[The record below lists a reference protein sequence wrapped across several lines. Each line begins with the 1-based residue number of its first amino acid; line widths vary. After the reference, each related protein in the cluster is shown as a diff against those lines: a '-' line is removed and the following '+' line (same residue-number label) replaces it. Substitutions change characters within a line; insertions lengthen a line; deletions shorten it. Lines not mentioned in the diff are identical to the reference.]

1 VVAHGYRIVIED
13 CGREY
18 RCAAG
23 QTALRGMEALGGR
36 GIPVGCR
43 QGGCGV
49 CKVQVLSGTFSTR
62 VMSRAQVSEEDEREQ
77 RVLACCI
84 YPTSDLRLKVIG
96 AMTRCVERL
105 ASDAAERADAQVT
118 EPAGAAPGG

>member
-1 VVAHGYRIVIED
+1 VAHGYRIVIED

-18 RCAAG
+18 PCAAS
-23 QTALRGMEALGGR
+23 QSALRGMEALGGR

-49 CKVQVLSGTFSTR
+49 CKVQVLSGTYVKR
-62 VMSRAQVSEEDEREQ
+62 VMSRAHVSEQEEREG

-96 AMTRCVERL
+96 GMLRCVERL
-105 ASDAAERADAQVT
+105 AADAAGHADAGARDT
-118 EPAGAAPGG
+118 AGIASGA